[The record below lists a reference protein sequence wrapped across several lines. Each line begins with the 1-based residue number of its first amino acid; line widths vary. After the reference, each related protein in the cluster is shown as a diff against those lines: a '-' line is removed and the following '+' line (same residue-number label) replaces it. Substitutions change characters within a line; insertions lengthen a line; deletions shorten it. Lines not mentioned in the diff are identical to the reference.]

1 MSVLLTMLSWLL
13 HQFLPF
19 AERVDQATAGDSR
32 ALLTA
37 RTAAAAVTSFLMAL
51 LLGPL
56 AIRWLKTRC
65 RERIDS
71 ASATLNELH
80 AGKQN
85 TPTMGGLFISAAI
98 VIAVLLW
105 GDLSSSFVQM
115 ALATVVGFT
124 AIGACD
130 DWIKLST
137 SKRGLTVRQKF
148 IAQTVLSTAIGA
160 WLFMTMKGIDGGLNL
175 VWPFGN
181 AALAIGVA
189 FIPWSAFVLVGSS
202 NGVNLT
208 DGLDG
213 LATGCM
219 IFAGSAIT
227 ALTYLAGH
235 SVMAEYLSIP
245 FIPGAGEMAIVV
257 GAMVGA
263 MLGFL
268 WFNCYPAQIFMGD
281 SGSLPMGGLLGLA
294 ALITRQELLLVLIGG
309 VFVIETLSVLAQVGW
324 FKLTGRR
331 LIRCSPL
338 HNHYLFK
345 GDHEIKIV
353 TRFWIGSALLAI
365 TAIASLKIL

>member
-1 MSVLLTMLSWLL
+1 MLSWLL
-13 HQFLPF
+13 QQFLPF
-19 AERVDQATAGDSR
+19 AEQVDQATAGDSR
-32 ALLTA
+32 TLLTA

-56 AIRWLKTRC
+56 AIKWLKSRF

-80 AGKQN
+80 AAKKN

-98 VIAVLLW
+98 LIAVLLW
-105 GDLSSSFVQM
+105 GNLSSSFVQI
-115 ALATVVGFT
+115 ALVTVVGFT
-124 AIGACD
+124 AIGAYD
-130 DWIKLST
+130 DWIKLKT
-137 SKRGLTVRQKF
+137 SKRGLSVRQKLV
-148 IAQTVLSTAIGA
+148 AQSVLSAGLAA
-160 WLFMTMKGIDGGLNL
+160 WLFTAMKDIDGGLDL

-181 AALAIGVA
+181 AALAMGIA
-189 FIPWSAFVLVGSS
+189 FIPWTAFVLVGSS

-213 LATGCM
+213 LASGCM
-219 IFAGSAIT
+219 IFAGSAMT

-235 SVMAEYLSIP
+235 SVMADYLSIP
-245 FIPGAGEMAIVV
+245 FVPGAGEMAIVV

-281 SGSLPMGGLLGLA
+281 AGSLPMGALLGLA
-294 ALITRQELLLVLIGG
+294 ALVTRQELLLVLIGG
-309 VFVIETLSVLAQVGW
+309 IFVIETLSVLAQVGW

-331 LIRCSPL
+331 LIACSPL
-338 HNHYLFK
+338 HNHFLFK

-365 TAIASLKIL
+365 SAIASLKIL